1 MGTLKGWWAP
11 DSQSQAAGSAPEK
24 AERWQKNWA
33 GWVWP
38 AGLESGHGQAGGNF
52 GLWLKDETESWVK
65 QETSSWR
72 GRPGRRLNGGPGGQG
87 PDGV

>member
-11 DSQSQAAGSAPEK
+11 DSQSQAEGSAPEK
-24 AERWQKNWA
+24 SERRQKNWA

-38 AGLESGHGQAGGNF
+38 AGLELGHGQAGGDF
-52 GLWLKDETESWVK
+52 GLWLKDEIESWVK